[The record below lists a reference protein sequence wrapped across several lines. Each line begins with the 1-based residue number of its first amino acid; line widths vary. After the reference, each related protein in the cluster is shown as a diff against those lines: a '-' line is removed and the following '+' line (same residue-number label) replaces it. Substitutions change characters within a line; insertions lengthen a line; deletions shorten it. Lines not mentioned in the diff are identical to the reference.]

1 MKIILAILLSVTLFG
16 CESLKF
22 KNLAKTGATTAVTYA
37 VAGGIPAISVLATS
51 ITVDEV
57 LPKTNQ
63 VDDIKSKEQAV
74 AFVADSFI
82 VNALYAFIA
91 FLLITNVLTPFISR
105 KWGYNQA
112 KAKYKG
118 DKNEN

>member
-1 MKIILAILLSVTLFG
+1 MKLILTILLSLTLLG

-22 KNLAKTGATTAVTYA
+22 KNLAKTGATTVLAYSVGGGVIPA
-37 VAGGIPAISVLATS
+37 VANLAVS
-51 ITVDEV
+51 IGVDEV

-118 DKNEN
+118 DQQ